1 MQLPIRA
8 RITAAFAVV
17 MTVLL
22 IAVATTAYVAMGG
35 ALQDEID
42 SGLRFRA
49 ESALHIPTP
58 ADLGRPDPRLQEP
71 TEAFDQVLTR
81 AGRVLRATSG
91 FHTPLLTPAELATVH
106 GPIFSS
112 RDVPDVAD
120 GARLLA
126 IPMGRN
132 ILVVGVS
139 MSDRTDALH
148 ELVLVLAAGGAVAVL
163 VACLAGWI
171 VAGWALRPVE
181 RIRAQA
187 SAITVSGLDRR
198 LPVPRTR
205 DELFRLANTLNE
217 MLDRLTLAVQHERD
231 FLERAGH
238 ELRTPLSALRAE
250 VDLALHR
257 RRTAEELT
265 AALRSVGQETDRL
278 ARLADDL
285 LVLARADGGRLPL
298 HREPVRLRELLESAA
313 ALFSARAA
321 ELGVTLTVD
330 APDTE
335 HRLDPMRIRQ
345 ALVNL
350 VDNALRH
357 TPRGGTVTL
366 RADDEASGC
375 RIEVRDTGP
384 GFDPAAAGDDTGL
397 GLRIVDA
404 IARGH
409 GGELQVGRE
418 PSGGAVVALVLTRG
432 A

>member
-1 MQLPIRA
+1 VQLPIRA

-17 MTVLL
+17 MTGLL
-22 IAVATTAYVAMGG
+22 IAVAAAAYVAMGG

-49 ESALHIPTP
+49 ESALHIPSH
-58 ADLGRPDPRLQEP
+58 AELGRPDPRLQEP

-81 AGRVLRATSG
+81 DGRVLRATAG
-91 FHTPLLTPAELATVH
+91 FTAPLLSPDELAVVH
-106 GPIFSS
+106 GPTFSS
-112 RDVPDVAD
+112 RDVRNVAD

-126 IPMGRN
+126 IPTGRDV
-132 ILVVGVS
+132 LVVGVS

-148 ELVLVLAAGGAVAVL
+148 ELVLVLAAGGSVAVL

-205 DELFRLANTLNE
+205 DELYSLAHTLND
-217 MLDRLTLAVQHERD
+217 MLDRLTLSMQRERD

-250 VDLALHR
+250 VDLALR
-257 RRTAEELT
+257 RRRSADELT

-298 HREPVRLRELLESAA
+298 HREPVLLRELLESSA

-366 RADDEASGC
+366 RAREEASGC
-375 RIEVRDTGP
+375 RIEVLDTGS
-384 GFDPAAAGDDTGL
+384 GFNPAAAREGTGL

-409 GGELQVGRE
+409 GGELHVERA